1 MGGSWADRDRLA
13 ADYPYHWIIGSAV
26 VLDNHKYGLINCIL
40 LQGAYEIMKKRTPWW
55 KKIRLGNIFKKR
67 PNRFIEL
74 LIDQSRVTMDGMDA
88 LVAYFEK
95 PTKRRAEAVSQI
107 ESAADEIRRILIDE
121 LNRTFVT
128 PFDREDIHSLSRA
141 IDDMLDYAYT
151 TTVEM
156 SMFGLEPNSYMM
168 EIGSHLAK
176 AACELYLG
184 VQRLADHPG
193 VSIDHVV
200 RVKQLEN
207 QVEEIYRIA
216 LAELFQQAKDVNQIL
231 QILKLRE
238 TYRHLSNAA
247 DRGDEAANV
256 LSDIVVK
263 MG

>member
-1 MGGSWADRDRLA
+1 
-13 ADYPYHWIIGSAV
+13 
-26 VLDNHKYGLINCIL
+26 
-40 LQGAYEIMKKRTPWW
+40 MKSTPWW
-55 KKIRLGNIFKKR
+55 KKFTLSEVFKRR

-74 LIDQSRVTMDGMDA
+74 LSQQAQLTEEGMTA

-95 PTKRRAEAVSQI
+95 PNRRRSEVVDKL
-107 ESAADEIRRILIDE
+107 ETAADEIRRILIDE

-128 PFDREDIHSLSRA
+128 PFDREDIHALSRA

-151 TTVEM
+151 TVVEM
-156 SMFGLEPNSYMM
+156 SILDVEPTQNMR
-168 EIGSHLAK
+168 EIGALLAK
-176 AACELYLG
+176 AAGELHLG

-193 VSIDHVV
+193 VAQNHAV
-200 RVKQLEN
+200 RVKQIEN
-207 QVEEIYRIA
+207 QVESLYRQA
-216 LAELFQQAKDVNQIL
+216 LADLFMQPKDVDHI
-231 QILKLRE
+231 IVMLKLRE

>member
-1 MGGSWADRDRLA
+1 MD
-13 ADYPYHWIIGSAV
+13 P
-26 VLDNHKYGLINCIL
+26 K
-40 LQGAYEIMKKRTPWW
+40 PWW
-55 KKIRLGNIFKKR
+55 KKISLRSLFKRR

-74 LIDQSRVTMDGMDA
+74 LTQQAQITEEGLEA

-95 PTKRRAEAVSQI
+95 PTKRRADMVDKL

-128 PFDREDIHSLSRA
+128 PIDREDIHSLSRA

-151 TTVEM
+151 TVMEM
-156 SMFGLEPNSYMM
+156 SILDVEPTPRIR
-168 EIGSHLAK
+168 EIGALLAK
-176 AACELYLG
+176 AANHVHLG

-193 VSIDHVV
+193 VTQTHAV
-200 RVKQLEN
+200 RAKQLEN
-207 QVEEIYRIA
+207 QVETLYREA
-216 LAELFQQAKDVNQIL
+216 LADLFMQPKDAEHI
-231 QILKLRE
+231 IEMLKLRE

-247 DRGDEAANV
+247 DRGDDAANV

>member
-1 MGGSWADRDRLA
+1 
-13 ADYPYHWIIGSAV
+13 
-26 VLDNHKYGLINCIL
+26 
-40 LQGAYEIMKKRTPWW
+40 MKKSIEITPWW
-55 KKIRLGNIFKKR
+55 KKIKISNLFKRR

-74 LIDQSRVTMDGMDA
+74 LIQQAQLTEEGMTA

-95 PTKRRAEAVSQI
+95 PNKRRSEAV
-107 ESAADEIRRILIDE
+107 EKLETAADEVRRILIDE
-121 LNRTFVT
+121 LNHTFVT

-151 TTVEM
+151 TVVEM
-156 SMFGLEPNSYMM
+156 SILEVSPNEHMR
-168 EIGSHLAK
+168 EIGALLAK
-176 AACELYLG
+176 AASEVHLG

-193 VSIDHVV
+193 VAQNHAV

-207 QVEEIYRIA
+207 QVEAKYREA
-216 LAELFQQAKDVNQIL
+216 LAALFAQPKDVEHIVEM
-231 QILKLRE
+231 LKLRE

-247 DRGDEAANV
+247 DRGDAAANV

>member
-1 MGGSWADRDRLA
+1 
-13 ADYPYHWIIGSAV
+13 
-26 VLDNHKYGLINCIL
+26 
-40 LQGAYEIMKKRTPWW
+40 MKKTPFW
-55 KKIRLGNIFKKR
+55 KKISFKDLFKRR

-74 LIDQSRVTMDGMDA
+74 LTQQAELTVEAMGA

-95 PTKRRAEAVSQI
+95 PTKRRAEAVDKL
-107 ESAADEIRRILIDE
+107 ETEADEIRRILIDE

-151 TTVEM
+151 TVVEM
-156 SMFGLEPNSYMM
+156 SILEVQPNDYMHQM
-168 EIGSHLAK
+168 GMLLQKSASEIH
-176 AACELYLG
+176 LG

-193 VSIDHVV
+193 VAQGHAV
-200 RVKQLEN
+200 RSKQVEN
-207 QVEEIYRIA
+207 QVENLYRQA
-216 LAELFQQAKDVNQIL
+216 LADLFHQPKDAEHIVEM
-231 QILKLRE
+231 LKLRE

-263 MG
+263 LG

>member
-1 MGGSWADRDRLA
+1 MTV
-13 ADYPYHWIIGSAV
+13 P
-26 VLDNHKYGLINCIL
+26 
-40 LQGAYEIMKKRTPWW
+40 TPWW
-55 KKIRLGNIFKKR
+55 KKVRLGSLFKRK

-74 LIDQSRVTMDGMDA
+74 LIDQARVTVEGMDA

-95 PTKRRAEAVSQI
+95 PTKRRAEVVSQA

-128 PFDREDIHSLSRA
+128 PFDREDIHKLSRA

-156 SMFGLEPNSYMM
+156 SMLEVEPNGYMV
-168 EIGSHLAK
+168 EIGTHLAK
-176 AACELYLG
+176 AACELHLG

-200 RVKQLEN
+200 RVKQIEN
-207 QVEEIYRIA
+207 RVEEVYRLA
-216 LAELFQQAKDVNQIL
+216 LAELFQQAKDLNHML

-247 DRGDEAANV
+247 DRGDEAANI